1 MQLQF
6 SDYSLC
12 EWSEVMKFVQTLSEH
27 TFGEEGLDFSELLV
41 TPLEF
46 LGLVQIKSGE
56 WHYKSR
62 PYQLLHWTI
71 EPLLVFRIVQF
82 DDGISLELEKVQVM
96 GLGSMADFVKVQG
109 GILLGPALVG
119 TSVKRWLELDVQRGG
134 PLLLFPKTFL
144 EKAVVAALDL
154 AGQRLDRTL
163 QRRLAMLTIIPRQ
176 AINPLDSEQ
185 V

>member
-1 MQLQF
+1 
-6 SDYSLC
+6 
-12 EWSEVMKFVQTLSEH
+12 MKFVQRQSEH
-27 TFGEEGLDFSELLV
+27 TFGLEELDFSVLLV

-71 EPLLVFRIVQF
+71 EPLLVFRIDQF
-82 DDGISLELEKVQVM
+82 DDGISLELQKVHVM
-96 GLGSMADFVKVQG
+96 GLGSMTDFVKVQG
-109 GILLGPALVG
+109 GMLLAPALAG
-119 TSVKRWLELDVQRGG
+119 TRVKRWLELGVQRGG
-134 PLLLFPKTFL
+134 PLLLLPKTFL

-163 QRRLAMLTIIPRQ
+163 QRRLAKLAIIPGK
-176 AINPLDSEQ
+176 P
-185 V
+185 